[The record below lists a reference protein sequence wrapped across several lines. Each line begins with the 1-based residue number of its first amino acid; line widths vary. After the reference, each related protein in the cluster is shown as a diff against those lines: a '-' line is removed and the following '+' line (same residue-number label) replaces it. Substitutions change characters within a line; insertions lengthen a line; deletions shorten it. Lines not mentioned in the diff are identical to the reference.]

1 MNLTNSQRVLRL
13 VKSLVTQPKYALRYC
28 MDNTIVRKSP
38 VEMQQPW
45 WSYGA
50 IDAIKTL
57 VHESTRIFE
66 WGSGGSTLFLGQR
79 AKSVHA
85 VESDRVWYDHVK
97 SVSAG
102 CGLDNIRLDY
112 VGFDTGNPSEFRDS
126 DYLHALNDTYDI
138 IVIDGIEVT
147 GHERI
152 LCFMH
157 AEKHTGA
164 ETIVLLDDFWR
175 YETLLENNRA
185 KEVKVFEGPGPGR
198 IGVTSTALFFY

>member
-1 MNLTNSQRVLRL
+1 MNLNNPQRFLRL
-13 VKSLVTQPKYALRYC
+13 VKSLVTQPRYVIRYC
-28 MDNTIVRKSP
+28 MNNIFVRKGP

-50 IDAIKTL
+50 IDAIEKLT
-57 VHESTRIFE
+57 HDSTRIFE

-79 AKSVHA
+79 AKSVYA

-97 SVSAG
+97 SMSAQ
-102 CGLDNIRLDY
+102 CCPDNVRIDY
-112 VGFDTGNPSEFRDS
+112 VTFDTRNPKEFQDC
-126 DYLHALNDTYDI
+126 DYLHALDDAYDV

-157 AEKHTGA
+157 AEKYTVAG
-164 ETIVLLDDFWR
+164 TIVVLDDFWR